1 MLELSLPSFEYKVK
15 KQNGA
20 LMIFD
25 IIRKKYVVLT
35 PEEWATMKDDRAKC
49 LGCLSQ
55 CQFSSWSGAN
65 GTTGKIYDPRTYCI
79 HKTLFDIS
87 HNGKTD
93 DNLLFAGHQVYRF
106 GQDPLYANGHIP
118 TTHELIEAIKA
129 GR

>member
-1 MLELSLPSFEYKVK
+1 MVC
-15 KQNGA
+15 
-20 LMIFD
+20 
-25 IIRKKYVVLT
+25 LT
-35 PEEWATMKDDRAKC
+35 PEEWPTMKDDRAKC

-65 GTTGKIYDPRTYCI
+65 GTTGKICDPRTYCI

>member
-1 MLELSLPSFEYKVK
+1 MGNDERRPGEMSGLSVSVP
-15 KQNGA
+15 
-20 LMIFD
+20 
-25 IIRKKYVVLT
+25 VLVLVGG
-35 PEEWATMKDDRAKC
+35 ERDDGEIC
-49 LGCLSQ
+49 
-55 CQFSSWSGAN
+55 
-65 GTTGKIYDPRTYCI
+65 DPRTYCI